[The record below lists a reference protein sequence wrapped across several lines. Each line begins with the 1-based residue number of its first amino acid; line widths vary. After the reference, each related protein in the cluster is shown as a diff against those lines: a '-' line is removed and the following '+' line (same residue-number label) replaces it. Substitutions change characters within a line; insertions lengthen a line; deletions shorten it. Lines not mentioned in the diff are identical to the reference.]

1 MSSTTGLPVTEFDPA
16 VLERFLKG
24 RIDGLQG
31 AMRLERI
38 GGGQS
43 NPTFFVEFDN
53 RRMVMRKKPAGVLLP
68 SAHAV
73 DREFRIMQALQ
84 SADVPV
90 PRTVLYSDD
99 ESVVGTPFYL
109 MDRIEGRVLTD
120 LALPGFEPAQRR
132 ALLLSMAEALAR
144 LHRVDWTAAGLADF
158 GRPGDYFERQIGRW
172 TKQWALSKLAENP
185 DIDFLIDWLPRNKPA
200 SMLCTIAH
208 GDFKLGNLI
217 THPTEPRI
225 VGVLDWE
232 LSTLGHPLADVAFSA
247 MPWYT
252 VPGPVF
258 NGIHGLDLPALGI
271 PSEDEY
277 YAHYAACGGAQ
288 EPVTVF
294 HKAFSLFRLSV
305 IIEGIAKRARTG
317 TAASADAVRVGA
329 RASAFARRAVE
340 MIGEAGGR

>member
-1 MSSTTGLPVTEFDPA
+1 MSTVTEFDPQT
-16 VLERFLKG
+16 LQRFLKAQLP
-24 RIDGLQG
+24 GLEG
-31 AMRLERI
+31 EMRLERI

-53 RRMVMRKKPAGVLLP
+53 RRMVMRKKPPGVLLP

-73 DREFRIMQALQ
+73 DREYRIMQALQ

-99 ESVVGTPFYL
+99 ESVVGTPFYV
-109 MDRIEGRVLTD
+109 MDRIEGRVLTN
-120 LALPGFEPAQRR
+120 LALPGFEPAERR
-132 ALLLSMAEALAR
+132 ALLLSMAETLAK
-144 LHRVDWTAAGLADF
+144 LHKVDWAAAGLADF
-158 GRPGDYFERQIGRW
+158 GKPGNYFERQIGRW
-172 TKQWALSKLAENP
+172 TKQWALSKLSENP
-185 DIDFLIDWLPRNKPA
+185 DIDFLIEWLPANQPE
-200 SMLCTIAH
+200 SELCTIAH

-252 VPGPVF
+252 VPGKVF
-258 NGIHGLDLPALGI
+258 NGIHGLDLASLGV
-271 PSEDEY
+271 PSEQEY
-277 YAHYAACGGAQ
+277 YAHYAACGGAR

-317 TAASADAVRVGA
+317 TAASADAMQVGA

-340 MIGEAGGR
+340 LIGEAGGR

>member
-1 MSSTTGLPVTEFDPA
+1 MSSTATAPVTEFDPA
-16 VLERFLKG
+16 VLQRFLKG
-24 RIDGLQG
+24 RIAGLQG
-31 AMRLERI
+31 EMRLQRI

-53 RRMVMRKKPAGVLLP
+53 RRLVMRKKPAGVLLP

-73 DREFRIMQALQ
+73 DREYRIMEALQ
-84 SADVPV
+84 SSGVPV
-90 PRTVLYSDD
+90 PRTVLYSED
-99 ESVVGTPFYL
+99 ESVVGTPFYV
-109 MDRIEGRVLTD
+109 MDRIEGRILTD
-120 LALPGFEPAQRR
+120 LSLPGFEPAQRR
-132 ALLLSMAEALAR
+132 ALLLSMAETLAR
-144 LHRVDWTAAGLADF
+144 LHRVDWAAVGLADF
-158 GRPGDYFERQIGRW
+158 GKPGNYFERQIGRW

-185 DIDFLIDWLPRNKPA
+185 DIDFLIDWLPRHQPA
-200 SMLCTIAH
+200 SALCTIAH
-208 GDFKLGNLI
+208 GDYKLGNLV

-252 VPGPVF
+252 VPGKVF
-258 NGIHGLDLPALGI
+258 NGIHGLDLAALGI

-277 YAHYAACGGAQ
+277 YEHYAASGGAQ

-305 IIEGIAKRARTG
+305 IIEGIARRARTG
-317 TAASADAVRVGA
+317 TAASADALQVGA

-340 MIGEAGGR
+340 LIEAAGER